1 MFGGVKQQNVFPQT
15 SLLLFY
21 NHGFLVY
28 LSVSSSSPSSSS
40 SSSFF
45 LLLHMVLPSLS
56 REEEEEAGAP
66 SGGVRRLF
74 CPSVSLSGRVGGPGD
89 VT

>member
-28 LSVSSSSPSSSS
+28 LSVSSSSP

>member
-28 LSVSSSSPSSSS
+28 LSVSSSSPSSS
-40 SSSFF
+40 FF

-66 SGGVRRLF
+66 SGRVRRLF

>member
-28 LSVSSSSPSSSS
+28 LSVSSSSPSSS
-40 SSSFF
+40 FF

-66 SGGVRRLF
+66 SGGVRQLF